1 MNIVTLIPAR
11 SGSKGIK
18 NKNIIKINSK
28 PLIAYSIILAKN
40 SNLLKNEVYVSTN
53 SKKIKK
59 YAKKYGAEV
68 PFLRPEKLAKD
79 NSSDLDVFKH
89 FNNWYKKNKK
99 KKIDLIV
106 HLRPTT
112 PFRKLQTLEKAI
124 NIIKKNI
131 NIDCLRTC
139 SKSEFS
145 PYKMWFKN
153 NKNFAKPVI
162 LTKNKHSIARQLLP
176 VSYDHNGYVDI
187 LRISKTI
194 EMNSMTGKKVYLFEL
209 DRKKECCID
218 IDEPSD
224 LKKSEKY
231 FKNFQFYK
239 KKK

>member
-18 NKNIIKINSK
+18 NKNIIKINNK

-40 SNLLKNEVYVSTN
+40 SNFLKKEVYVSTN
-53 SKKIKK
+53 SEKIKK
-59 YAKKYGAEV
+59 CAEKYGAEV
-68 PFLRPEKLAKD
+68 PFMRPEKFAKD

-89 FNNWYKKNKK
+89 FNNWYKRNKK

-124 NIIKKNI
+124 KIIKKNK

-139 SKSEFS
+139 AKSEFS
-145 PYKMWFKN
+145 PFKMWFKN

-162 LTKNKHSIARQLLP
+162 LTKNKHSVARQLLP
-176 VSYDHNGYVDI
+176 ISYDHNGYVDI
-187 LRISKTI
+187 LRTSK
-194 EMNSMTGKKVYLFEL
+194 N
-209 DRKKECCID
+209 
-218 IDEPSD
+218 
-224 LKKSEKY
+224 
-231 FKNFQFYK
+231 N
-239 KKK
+239 